1 LAAHH
6 PEERMD
12 VHPELASEQ
21 AYLDRAYACLE
32 QTRQAA
38 RQMTTMVEVGRGGT
52 EQARF
57 ERDVIWDRM
66 LQRLGQLEVG
76 HAALCFG
83 RIDQEGALGHE
94 LQDTN
99 GASATDGGTFYVGR
113 VSVSDDKQEPV
124 IVDWRAPV
132 AEPFYRA
139 TGRQPMGLV
148 RRRHFA
154 TRGRTLLNID
164 DELFGEAA
172 TRLGLQG
179 TSGKDGIT
187 GHGALI
193 TALETARSG
202 KLGDIVATIQGEQ
215 DEIIRA
221 PMQGVLVVQGGPGT
235 GKTVVALHRA
245 AYLIYTY
252 RFPLE
257 GQGVLVIGPN
267 RLFLGYIDQ
276 VLPSLGEAG
285 VELAVLADLLAGR
298 PVVAGYDV
306 GVAAR
311 AKGDLRMSRV
321 LVRAVRDRERPLRDD
336 LRVGFGLQTLRLTRN
351 ESRRIVDDARRR
363 FRKHNAGRRF
373 VEGEVFAALSHSG
386 RGDHTVEQVRD
397 RLRLSPDVRAAL
409 EWMWPVLTPQQLLN
423 DLFGSAGL
431 LRHAAAGILDEHEWR
446 AMLRTRVPEGEEQAW
461 THDDVPLL
469 DEARALLGP
478 RPKKRT
484 PGAES
489 SPEDGVR
496 TYGHIVVDEAQDL
509 SPMQLRM
516 VNRRSLN
523 GSMTIVGDIAQATGQ
538 WAHESWDEILEQL
551 PDRHEPRH
559 AELTVGYR
567 LPAPNM
573 ALAARVLAVAA
584 PFLSPPVSVREDGDD
599 PRILHPLPGERLT
612 DAVVEA
618 TVTEL
623 EEVGVGNVAVICPS
637 SMVEAISEAL
647 DAAKVEHGRATRHGL
662 DAQVTVV
669 PVGLVKG
676 LELDASVVVE
686 PAAIVDEEAQGMR
699 ALYVALTRATKR
711 LAVVH
716 ERPLPACLGE

>member
-1 LAAHH
+1 
-6 PEERMD
+6 MD

-21 AYLDRAYACLE
+21 AYLDQAYACLE

-83 RIDQEGALGHE
+83 RIDQEGSLGRLLE
-94 LQDTN
+94 DTN
-99 GASATDGGTFYVGR
+99 AASATDGGTFYVGR
-113 VSVSDDKQEPV
+113 VSVSDAHQEPV

-172 TRLGLQG
+172 ARLGLQG
-179 TSGKDGIT
+179 TSGPEGIT

-193 TALETARSG
+193 NALETARSG

-221 PMQGVLVVQGGPGT
+221 PMAGVLVVQGGPGT

-257 GQGVLVIGPN
+257 GQGVLVLGPN

-285 VELAVLADLLAGR
+285 VELAVLADLLANR
-298 PVVAGYDV
+298 PVVAGYDR

-311 AKGDLRMSRV
+311 VKGDLRMGRV
-321 LVRAVRDRERPLRDD
+321 LSRAVRDRELPLRHD
-336 LRVGFGLQTLRLTRN
+336 LHVGFGLQTLRLTRN
-351 ESRRIVDDARRR
+351 ESRRIVVDARRR
-363 FRKHNAGRRF
+363 FRKHNAGRRH
-373 VEGEVFAALSHSG
+373 VEGEVFAALSASG
-386 RGDHTVEQVRD
+386 RGDHTVDQVRD
-397 RLRLSPDVRAAL
+397 RLRASPEVRAAL
-409 EWMWPVLTPQQLLN
+409 EWMWPVLTPEQLLN
-423 DLFGSAGL
+423 DLFGSTGL
-431 LRHAAAGILDEHEWR
+431 LRHAAAGTLEEHEWR
-446 AMLRTRVPEGEEQAW
+446 SMLRRRVPEGEPQSW

-478 RPKKRT
+478 RPKKRR
-484 PGAES
+484 PGGEPS
-489 SPEDGVR
+489 SEDEVR

-516 VNRRSLN
+516 VNRRSLS

-538 WAHESWDEILEQL
+538 WAHESWDEILDQL
-551 PDRHEPRH
+551 PDRHAPRH

-584 PFLSPPVSVREDGDD
+584 PFLSPPVSVREDGDA
-599 PRILHPLPGERLT
+599 PRILHPRPGERLT
-612 DAVVEA
+612 DAIVDA
-618 TVTEL
+618 TITEL
-623 EEVGVGNVAVICPS
+623 DAVGVGNVAVICAS
-637 SMVEAISEAL
+637 SMVEMISEAL

-716 ERPLPACLGE
+716 ERPLPACLSE